1 VHAVTRRL
9 AEQEVL
15 RYFRRRETFWTLFA
29 FGSFFGLYHL
39 ALALIWVPA
48 KTAFEADP
56 AVADVFRS
64 HMVFLEAVVLW
75 VLAFQG
81 GLRTVR
87 QELDT
92 GSWILL
98 AQTPNPTSR
107 IWAGKLLGVAASLLL
122 LHGFLSLPVLAFT
135 PLIRRTHV
143 EVATLFLG
151 VFLYA
156 AAVVPEGMGYALVGK
171 RWPRLVYFLRLLT
184 VVRIVMPLPF
194 LLAVLRPD
202 LLGELP
208 GPEALSPFGY
218 GGFPPFTLLKLPS
231 PEAFAHP
238 WVPVAIV
245 LSVQLLTA
253 VPWWLALARSR
264 R

>member
-1 VHAVTRRL
+1 MNAVTRRL

-15 RYFRRRETFWTLFA
+15 RTFRRRETFWAILGFS
-29 FGSFFGLYHL
+29 SFL
-39 ALALIWVPA
+39 AVWHVVLALIWLPSA
-48 KTAFEADP
+48 TGPEADP

-64 HMVFLEAVVLW
+64 HVVFLEAVVLW

-81 GLRTVR
+81 GQRAVR
-87 QELDT
+87 QELET

-98 AQTPNPTSR
+98 AQTPSPTGR
-107 IWAGKLLGVAASLLL
+107 IWTGKLLGVVASLLVV
-122 LHGFLSLPVLAFT
+122 HGVLSLSVLAFT

-156 AAVVPEGMGYALVGK
+156 AAAVPEGMAGALLGK
-171 RWPRLVYFLRLLT
+171 RWPRLVYALRFLTLARVALP
-184 VVRIVMPLPF
+184 VPF
-194 LLAVLRPD
+194 LLAALRPD
-202 LLGELP
+202 LLGETP
-208 GPEALSPFGY
+208 GPESLSPFG
-218 GGFPPFTLLKLPS
+218 FTVAPFSLLKAPN
-231 PEAFAHP
+231 PEAFALP

-245 LSVQLLTA
+245 LAVQLATA
-253 VPWWLALARSR
+253 VPWWLALARTR